1 MNELDL
7 AYAAGII
14 DGEGCISVKN
24 KKIFK
29 PGKMSGVPVIYLGM
43 ADKAL
48 VYWFKEYFNAGIV
61 NDIGRRKEHYKDQYR
76 WVVEGKQ
83 CLKVLALLLPYL
95 RGKKPQALELLK
107 WPFNGP
113 DYKIGQRLSEEIMIE
128 RARITSRLKELKRL
142 V

>member
-24 KKIFK
+24 KKVVKKDKAISS
-29 PGKMSGVPVIYLGM
+29 PCIYLCM
-43 ADKAL
+43 ADKEL
-48 VYWFKEYFNAGIV
+48 IYWFKDYFGTGYLEHRK
-61 NDIGRRKEHYKDQYR
+61 GRQAHYKDQYR
-76 WVVEGKQ
+76 WVIEGNK
-83 CLKVLALLLPYL
+83 CLEFLSLISPYL

-107 WPFNGP
+107 WPTHKHSVGGKLAP
-113 DYKIGQRLSEEIMIE
+113 ESLIE
-128 RARITSRLKELKRL
+128 RARITNRLKELKRL